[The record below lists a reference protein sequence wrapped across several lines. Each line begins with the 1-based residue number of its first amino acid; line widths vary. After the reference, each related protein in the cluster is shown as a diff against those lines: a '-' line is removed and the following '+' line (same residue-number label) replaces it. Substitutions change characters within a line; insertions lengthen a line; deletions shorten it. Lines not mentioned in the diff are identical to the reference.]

1 MGGLHWVTQLQHP
14 GGRQS
19 GGRPLH
25 RSLLRTSGS
34 KKCGLSNER
43 ALSLL
48 EALKSNSTLCVLD
61 IRWNRLMDN
70 ELVKIVIERVL
81 INANGQSSQYSWIK
95 PSALK
100 DQSSGVSQQPR
111 PRASRCI
118 PLRTAKRTGRQR

>member
-1 MGGLHWVTQLQHP
+1 
-14 GGRQS
+14 
-19 GGRPLH
+19 
-25 RSLLRTSGS
+25 
-34 KKCGLSNER
+34 
-43 ALSLL
+43 
-48 EALKSNSTLCVLD
+48 
-61 IRWNRLMDN
+61 MDN

-118 PLRTAKRTGRQR
+118 PLRTAKRTGRQRGLPPGNTVAELCEKKCMLSNKLK